1 MIHDGVFVQRFINDH
16 VIKQDDIG
24 HIVLY
29 GLLIIGFIC
38 NELIKP
44 VDAKFHEPS
53 EDLASARRAE

>member
-1 MIHDGVFVQRFINDH
+1 VNFIAD
-16 VIKQDDIG
+16 KQKAAG
-24 HIVLY
+24 LSGPALY
-29 GLLIIGFIC
+29 GLSFRIMIGLLVIGFIC